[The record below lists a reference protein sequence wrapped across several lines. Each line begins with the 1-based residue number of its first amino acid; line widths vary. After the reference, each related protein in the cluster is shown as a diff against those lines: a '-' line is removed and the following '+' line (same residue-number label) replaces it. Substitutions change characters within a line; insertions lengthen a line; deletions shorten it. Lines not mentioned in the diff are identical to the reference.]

1 MADPADVANDYAEQ
15 FLERA
20 LNERA
25 RAVGQVVGGALEC
38 EDCDVAIPQAR
49 REALPFCSTCVDCQS
64 IRERRR

>member
-15 FLERA
+15 FLARA
-20 LNERA
+20 LTAHSQTANKA
-25 RAVGQVVGGALEC
+25 DGGSLEC

-64 IRERRR
+64 IREQRR